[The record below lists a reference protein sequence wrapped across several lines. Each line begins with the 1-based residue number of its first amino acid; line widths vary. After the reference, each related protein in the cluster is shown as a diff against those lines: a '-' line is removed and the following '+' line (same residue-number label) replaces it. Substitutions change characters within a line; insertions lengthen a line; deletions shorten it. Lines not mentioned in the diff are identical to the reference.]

1 MSFLGHKIK
10 AAQPT
15 TVDKIPQEWFLT
27 IADLNKPQIKDYMEE
42 SYRTKVLGQMI
53 VNAVDEYKANKSN
66 IRDFNDPQVR
76 KAISDETANE
86 QIKNAK
92 AYAKSK
98 AKTI

>member
-15 TVDKIPQEWFLT
+15 TVDKIPESWFLS
-27 IADLNKPQIKDYMEE
+27 ISDLSKPEIKNYMDEE
-42 SYRTKVLGQMI
+42 YRKKALGTMI
-53 VNAVDEYKANKSN
+53 TNMVDDYKANKSN
-66 IRDFNDPQVR
+66 IRDYSDPQVR

-86 QIKNAK
+86 QIKKAK
-92 AYAKSK
+92 AHTISK